1 MSLNTPDLF
10 TVQITSVSHGYV
22 IRTTKGEA
30 FAYETKE
37 ALLDAFTNMFG
48 IQSPVSSRVLPYEE
62 ARVKIL
68 EYLEK
73 SWDRKVTVSEL
84 AKDLKLD
91 IVTIAVILR
100 DLRAKESIEVP
111 GSSTKKEQHF
121 LKPEVKDKEMNTFK
135 EPDPFSLKNHQKHNI
150 GSSIWYR
157 EGDTIAVK
165 RKGCPEVVYI
175 KDADVGSLR
184 AKNKDEFYQYTRA
197 IEKVKQDI
205 LWGYLEDL
213 RDDALGCF
221 RKLKIDTRAEGKF
234 DSLLEDDV

>member
-1 MSLNTPDLF
+1 MSLKPSDLF

-37 ALLDAFTNMFG
+37 ALLNAFKDMFG
-48 IQSPVSSRVLPYEE
+48 IQSPFSSAVLPYEE
-62 ARVKIL
+62 SRVKII
-68 EYLEK
+68 EYLK
-73 SWDRKVTVSEL
+73 QAGDRKVTISDI

-91 IVTIAVILR
+91 TVTTALILR
-100 DLRAKESIEVP
+100 DLRAKGPVEVP
-111 GSSTKKEQHF
+111 GSSAKKEQHF
-121 LKPEVKDKEMNTFK
+121 LKPEVKDKEMDTFK
-135 EPDPFSLKNHQKHNI
+135 EPDPFSLKNHLKHNI
-150 GSSIWYR
+150 GSSLWYR

-165 RKGCPEVVYI
+165 RKGCPDVVYI

-184 AKNKDEFYQYTRA
+184 AKNRGEFYQYTGA
-197 IEKVKQDI
+197 IGKVKQDI

-213 RDDALGCF
+213 RDDSLGCF
-221 RKLKIDTRAEGKF
+221 RKLKTDTRADGKL